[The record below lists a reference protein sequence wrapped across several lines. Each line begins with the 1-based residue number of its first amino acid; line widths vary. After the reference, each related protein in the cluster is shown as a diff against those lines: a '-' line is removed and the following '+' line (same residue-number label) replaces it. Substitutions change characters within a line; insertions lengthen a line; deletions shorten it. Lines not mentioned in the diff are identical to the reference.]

1 MECTAGKKR
10 KIKRTFLTTSKK
22 SKRYRQRLY
31 SPQPNTNPNL
41 SDDSNSDILMEN
53 DNEFTLPHSKHEEK
67 KYTDKSFQHTYP
79 TKNQT
84 THCKP
89 SVRNVSIGVHV
100 HSTSTSTQT
109 LEKKCKSKNTQAN
122 QPLRE
127 SNALIQQLCTNGIL
141 DSFTQKLMENNQL
154 DKFVLCIKSLASG
167 LMSFT
172 NLAWKSFLDMG
183 TLFSLKSTTTME
195 YDTEWLEFCQVL
207 YHMFGA
213 GVMNAL

>member
-1 MECTAGKKR
+1 MECTASKKR
-10 KIKRTFLTTSKK
+10 KIKQTFLTTSKK

-31 SPQPNTNPNL
+31 SPQTNTDPDL
-41 SDDSNSDILMEN
+41 SDYSTSSILTEN
-53 DNEFTLPHSKHEEK
+53 DNEFTLPPSQRPAK
-67 KYTDKSFQHTYP
+67 KYADKSFQHTYP

-89 SVRNVSIGVHV
+89 SVKNVSTGVRI
-100 HSTSTSTQT
+100 HSTSTAMQT
-109 LEKKCKSKNTQAN
+109 LEKKCKTKNTQAN
-122 QPLRE
+122 EPLCE
-127 SNALIQQLCTNGIL
+127 SNTLIQQLCKNGIL
-141 DSFTQKLMENNQL
+141 DSFTQKLAENNQL

-195 YDTEWLEFCQVL
+195 YDAEWLEFCQVCTICL
-207 YHMFGA
+207 
-213 GVMNAL
+213 VQEL